1 MTTDVQEGPLEVA
14 PAVHVPTAKKSWREK
29 RWERRRR
36 RIWFEELLAWILV
49 PVIVISTYWLVETV
63 LGALGTSTGQVI
75 AGLQAITSGKVAP

>member
-14 PAVHVPTAKKSWREK
+14 PAVNVPPVTKTWREK

-36 RIWFEELLAWILV
+36 RIWFEELLGWILV
-49 PVIVISTYWLVETV
+49 PVIVVATYGLVEMV